1 MLEGQLVDPWTV
13 ELRSA
18 CEKAKADLQTR
29 ELVIDLRCLTAI
41 SQEGEEVLLQL
52 LNEGIKFHA
61 SGAFTKL
68 VMKQLSQKQ
77 RNLPQ
82 EKKR

>member
-1 MLEGQLVDPWTV
+1 M
-13 ELRSA
+13 
-18 CEKAKADLQTR
+18 
-29 ELVIDLRCLTAI
+29 IDLRCLTAT

-52 LNEGIKFHA
+52 LSEAVKFHA

-77 RNLPQ
+77 RNVSQ